1 MAITMQ
7 DVRAWLDPDEPNYA
21 AAARSLGPAALPLL
35 LELVRGGDLGLASK
49 ATSLASRI
57 PSDKSVDVLAA
68 AAATTEPILR
78 VAAAGALHHLKH
90 AHAERLLTAL
100 KTDPDPGVRKV
111 MVKSAAQVK
120 SPRAAALLK
129 QMSAADPEPFVR
141 EMAAGELATVAAPA
155 SRSKSPKK
163 SAARKTAV
171 RKVTAKKGI
180 TKKVVPKK
188 GGAKRAKAKGARKA
202 RRKRRR

>member
-7 DVRAWLDPDEPNYA
+7 DVRVWLDPDEPNYA
-21 AAARSLGPAALPLL
+21 GAARSLGPAALPLL

-57 PSDKSVDVLAA
+57 QSDKSVEVLAA

-78 VAAAGALHHLKH
+78 VAAAGALHYLKP

-141 EMAAGELATVAAPA
+141 EKAMGVLAAVAASDA
-155 SRSKSPKK
+155 RSKSSKK
-163 SAARKTAV
+163 GAARTTAV
-171 RKVTAKKGI
+171 KKVTAKKGI
-180 TKKVVPKK
+180 TKKVVARR
-188 GGAKRAKAKGARKA
+188 GSAKSAKAKGARK
-202 RRKRRR
+202 K